1 MVFDESMLS
10 AITIAY
16 AIIIPRLKDSRSFTL
31 FSKLE
36 NQFPLTDNYIWII
49 LVCTKAEFLI

>member
-1 MVFDESMLS
+1 MVFDESILS

-16 AIIIPRLKDSRSFTL
+16 AMIIPSLKDSASFTL

-36 NQFPLTDNYIWII
+36 NQFPLTDN
-49 LVCTKAEFLI
+49 

>member
-1 MVFDESMLS
+1 MVFDESILS

-16 AIIIPRLKDSRSFTL
+16 AIIIPSWKDESFTL

-36 NQFPLTDNYIWII
+36 NQFPLTDN
-49 LVCTKAEFLI
+49 

>member
-1 MVFDESMLS
+1 MLS

-49 LVCTKAEFLI
+49 LVCAKAEFLI

>member
-16 AIIIPRLKDSRSFTL
+16 AMIIPSLKDSRSFTL

-36 NQFPLTDNYIWII
+36 IQFPLSDNYIRII
-49 LVCTKAEFLI
+49 LVCAKAEFLI

>member
-1 MVFDESMLS
+1 MVFDESILS

-16 AIIIPRLKDSRSFTL
+16 AIIIPSWKDSESFTL

-36 NQFPLTDNYIWII
+36 NQFPLTDN
-49 LVCTKAEFLI
+49 

>member
-1 MVFDESMLS
+1 MVFVESILS

-16 AIIIPRLKDSRSFTL
+16 AMIIPSLNNSGSFTL

-36 NQFPLTDNYIWII
+36 NQFPRTDN
-49 LVCTKAEFLI
+49 